1 MEIKKSKLSLRSVK
15 SAATGA
21 ALLLAAGGVSP
32 AQNIDNANDPANFAW
47 QPKALEHTARMRGF
61 SDPDHAQ
68 QQAPTV
74 IPQFKEDRDSFGA
87 IATLQPGGPTKT
99 SQNAFFADLG
109 TNDRTCFT
117 CHQPQNGWG
126 VSAQHVRDRFED
138 SHGKDPIFRLVDG
151 ANCPSAN
158 VTTLADKRKAYS
170 LLLKKGLIRIGLP
183 VPDNAEYRIV
193 SVNDPYGCNT
203 DPVTGLTTIGLAN
216 PTVGIVSV
224 YRRPLPSTNLGYL
237 TAIMWDSREPSLE
250 SQSVDATLGH
260 AQATGA
266 PTAAQQTQIVDF
278 ETGLFTAQSRDD
290 KAGNLSSDG
299 AFGGPDKLRTFLP
312 YSYVGINDPVPNG
325 TPPQF
330 GNRGPNGNGNPIP
343 FSPVIFEEYKAW
355 ANLAGDPDSEER
367 RRRIARG
374 EQIFN
379 SAPMTIAR
387 VTGINDTLNIA
398 SFPGNCGTCHDTF
411 NVGNHSRKLPINIGI
426 ANGSPNNDNPDL
438 DIGDLPV
445 FNITCVA
452 AGPLQGKTFVV
463 TDPGRA
469 LISGK
474 CVDIGKFKGPILR
487 GLASRAP
494 FFHNGSGTTLETV
507 VDFYNDRFKLN
518 LSQRDKAD
526 LVAFLETL

>member
-1 MEIKKSKLSLRSVK
+1 MMVIEKSKSALRHS
-15 SAATGA
+15 SRSSSTGA
-21 ALLLAAGGVSP
+21 ALLLAAIGVSP
-32 AQNIDNANDPANFAW
+32 AQNIDDSANLTW
-47 QPKALEHTARMRGF
+47 QKKALEHVARMRGF
-61 SDPDHAQ
+61 PDPDHAQ
-68 QQAPTV
+68 PRPPTV
-74 IPQFKEDRDSFGA
+74 IPEFKADPDPYGA

-117 CHQPQNGWG
+117 CHQPQNGWS
-126 VSAQHVRDRFED
+126 VSAQNVRDRFED
-138 SHGKDPIFRLVDG
+138 SDGKDPIFRLIDG

-158 VTTLADKRKAYS
+158 VTTLTNKRKAYS

-216 PTVGIVSV
+216 PTTGIVSV

-237 TAIMWDSREPSLE
+237 TAIMWDGREPSLE

-260 AQATGA
+260 AQASAA
-266 PTAAQQTQIVDF
+266 PTTAQQRQIVDF
-278 ETGLFTAQSRDD
+278 ETGLFTAQSRDEV
-290 KAGNLSSDG
+290 AGNLSGHG
-299 AFGGPDKLRTFLP
+299 AFGGPDILRTFLP
-312 YSYVGINDPVPNG
+312 QFYVGINDPVPNG

-330 GNRGPNGNGNPIP
+330 GNRGANGNGNPIP
-343 FSPVIFEEYKAW
+343 FSPVIFEQYNAW
-355 ANLAGDPDSEER
+355 ANLAGDDDPQER
-367 RRRIARG
+367 RRQIARG

-379 SAPMTIAR
+379 AAPMTIAR
-387 VTGINDTLNIA
+387 VTGINDTLNIL
-398 SFPGNCGTCHDTF
+398 SFSGNCGTCHDTP

-426 ANGSPNNDNPDL
+426 ANGGPNNDNPNL

-463 TDPGRA
+463 TDLGRA

-474 CVDIGKFKGPILR
+474 CADIGKFKGPILH
-487 GLASRAP
+487 GLSSRAP
-494 FFHNGSGTTLETV
+494 FFHNGSGTTFETL
-507 VDFYNDRFKLN
+507 VDFYNDRFSMN
-518 LSQRDKAD
+518 LSPRDKAD
-526 LVAFLETL
+526 LVAFVKTL